1 MYSVAGGVTV
11 QVEGEKGKLDED
23 DNVVDVGVSGPR
35 GLELPTVTL
44 SLSISSSR

>member
-1 MYSVAGGVTV
+1 MYSDAGVVTV
-11 QVEGEKGKLDED
+11 NEEG
-23 DNVVDVGVSGPR
+23 NVVDVGVSGPR